1 MSHKAPAKKIF
12 LHKGEGIA
20 RFGMKK
26 LQLKGKSLQG
36 TSETVKDNET
46 TASTS
51 NGSEHINKTV
61 SSSTSAPVVSTVN
74 SKASQINHQ
83 FVSSKVCVSI

>member
-1 MSHKAPAKKIF
+1 MSHKGPAKKTF
-12 LHKGEGIA
+12 LRKGEGIA

-26 LQLKGKSLQG
+26 LQLKRKSLQG

-46 TASTS
+46 AA
-51 NGSEHINKTV
+51 NDESEHVNKTV
-61 SSSTSAPVVSTVN
+61 SSSASAPVVSTVN

-83 FVSSKVCVSI
+83 FVSSKVSFHI